1 MMTERFENDRLY
13 SSVAVY
19 CVYPNQSMNLVQ
31 RGEGVSML
39 SFIFVLAFSV
49 TTAFLS
55 ILRKVRDCLNNQMF
69 EKYVFCKMATK
80 MAAIF
85 KMAAGQTAAA
95 GLNCWDYRHENGAL
109 GSICRPDKF
118 GNSENKVCGH
128 CFVCTASYGRG

>member
-69 EKYVFCKMATK
+69 EKYVFCKMATRK
-80 MAAIF
+80 RLDYADVVLERMRY
-85 KMAAGQTAAA
+85 KEGQRAGEIM
-95 GLNCWDYRHENGAL
+95 H
-109 GSICRPDKF
+109 
-118 GNSENKVCGH
+118 
-128 CFVCTASYGRG
+128 